1 MSLPDLDQDRLDQS
15 IQACFDNI
23 TKIIGSLP
31 VDVEYER
38 RSDTLLIALSETDLF
53 IHPLNDQYALKIE
66 LNDYSDPIDLS
77 ILMTSMKYVRRLNR
91 KIGKLQDELHQEN
104 D

>member
-1 MSLPDLDQDRLDQS
+1 MSLQDLDQDRLDQS

-38 RSDTLLIALSETDLF
+38 RSDT
-53 IHPLNDQYALKIE
+53 
-66 LNDYSDPIDLS
+66 
-77 ILMTSMKYVRRLNR
+77 
-91 KIGKLQDELHQEN
+91 
-104 D
+104 